1 MSNLFTLY
9 SICLF
14 ADTYS
19 SNRPSQ
25 QILVKVN
32 NIIGVKVKVNIKVID
47 VVLVS

>member
-19 SNRPSQ
+19 SNSPSQ

-32 NIIGVKVKVNIKVID
+32 NIIGVKVNIKVID